1 MSDELD
7 TTSYWT
13 DTESI
18 PGYPALDRDLDVD
31 VVVVGAGL
39 TGLTAA
45 YLLQRSGKKVAVLE
59 RMRVGGVDSMATT
72 AHVTC
77 VTDTDLAELVKTFGR
92 DHAQAVWDAG
102 FAAIEQIEA
111 IVNAEGID
119 CHWKR
124 VSGVKHLPLAGE
136 SQRRR
141 EDASGGS
148 APGARARLRCRVR
161 RSRRRSSTRPGVV
174 FGGQARFHP
183 RKYLRALAE
192 RINRHGSFVFE
203 QTPCDE
209 VVDEPLSV
217 KARGRTITCKYI
229 VLATHTPLMGKTNLA
244 SATLLQTKLYLYT
257 SYVVGGRVAK
267 GTVPD
272 LLFWDTARS
281 LPLPA
286 PRRAR
291 RSRLR
296 HLRRQR
302 SQDRSGRGHRRA
314 ASSSSK
320 RPPGARCRRS
330 TSRIAGRARSSRRTT
345 ACRSSASHRPGSS
358 PRPGYAG
365 NGMTFGTLAGMM
377 AHDACTGLKNP
388 WQELF
393 DLGRTK
399 VRGGAWDYLKENVDY
414 PYYMIRDRIVG
425 PEGTSLRALH
435 GRRRQDPRDQGRARR
450 RLSQRRRQ
458 RDDGL
463 AGVHAHGLSGRMES
477 RGEDLGLPV
486 PRLAVPAGRQGV
498 VGTGRD
504 AAGAVEA
511 GRVSSSQAS

>member
-1 MSDELD
+1 MRDELD
-7 TTSYWT
+7 TRSYWT

-31 VVVVGAGL
+31 AVVVGAGL

-45 YLLQRSGKKVAVLE
+45 YLLQRSGRRVAVLE
-59 RMRVGGVDSMATT
+59 RMRVGGVDSTATT

-77 VTDTDLAELVKTFGR
+77 VTDTDLAGLVKHFGR

-119 CHWKR
+119 CDWRR
-124 VSGVKHLPLAGE
+124 VPGVKHVPLAGGSNDDVKALQE
-136 SQRRR
+136 EARLAR
-141 EDASGGS
+141 ELGFDAEFTDD
-148 APGARARLRCRVR
+148 APFVARPGAI
-161 RSRRRSSTRPGVV
+161 

-192 RINRHGSFVFE
+192 RISRHGSFVFE

-209 VVDEPLSV
+209 VVDDPLSV
-217 KARGRTITCKYI
+217 KACGRTITCKYI

-272 LLFWDTARS
+272 LLFWDTASPYHYMR
-281 LPLPA
+281 LAERADHDFIIFGGNDHKTGQAEDTVRCFERLEA
-286 PRRAR
+286 AARRAVPSLDVTHR
-291 RSRLR
+291 W
-296 HLRRQR
+296 
-302 SQDRSGRGHRRA
+302 SGQVIETNDGL
-314 ASSSSK
+314 
-320 RPPGARCRRS
+320 PFIGE
-330 TSRIAGRARSSRRTT
+330 
-345 ACRSSASHRPGSS
+345 SS
-358 PRPGYAG
+358 PRQFAATGYAG

-377 AHDACTGLKNP
+377 AHDACTGRKNP

-399 VRGGAWDYLKENVDY
+399 VRGGAWNYLKENVDY

-425 PEGTSLRALH
+425 PQGTSLRALQAGEGKVLDVDGERVAASRGADGRVTMVSPVCTHMGCLVEWNRAEKTWDCPCH
-435 GRRRQDPRDQGRARR
+435 GSRFLPDGKVLAGPAETP
-450 RLSQRRRQ
+450 LEPHAPAAVRRQ
-458 RDDGL
+458 R
-463 AGVHAHGLSGRMES
+463 
-477 RGEDLGLPV
+477 
-486 PRLAVPAGRQGV
+486 QG
-498 VGTGRD
+498 
-504 AAGAVEA
+504 
-511 GRVSSSQAS
+511 